1 MSIRNVARYRGKRFI
16 RAWWRTVAERSV
28 QRTDIAMPG
37 MKDEMK
43 DRLHQWRVGRSLD
56 FARDDT
62 STRLSLENRW
72 TGGSL
77 SYILIFAK
85 RLIMRGLIGQTTM
98 PKGES
103 VERSTG
109 GTMANSMRRGAMK
122 VERVLIDEGKN

>member
-62 STRLSLENRW
+62 STHHHRVILSRVDGEGPSQWRVGRSLDFARDDTSTRLSLE
-72 TGGSL
+72 
-77 SYILIFAK
+77 
-85 RLIMRGLIGQTTM
+85 
-98 PKGES
+98 
-103 VERSTG
+103 
-109 GTMANSMRRGAMK
+109 
-122 VERVLIDEGKN
+122 